1 MKLMYTPKSHYARK
15 DRILIDALGLSVD
28 LIDAGN
34 VAEQDPAI
42 FAHNPL
48 MKVPT
53 LIDGDQVVYE
63 SDHIAAY
70 LVRKFDPTDRFA
82 VLTTEPDQLNLRA
95 VMNGV
100 MAAEVEL
107 VMAERTGI
115 DTGQYRR
122 FDKFRA
128 TVHQGLAWLEEHS
141 GKLPSEPSYNG
152 FHLVC
157 LWDHLVLYDMFE
169 LPEGKLSQR
178 VAEWSKLPYVANS
191 APFE

>member
-1 MKLMYTPKSHYARK
+1 MQLIYTPKSHYARK
-15 DRILIDALGLSVD
+15 DRILIDALD
-28 LIDAGN
+28 LDVELVDAGN

-53 LIDGDQVVYE
+53 LIDGTQVVYE

-70 LVRKFDPTDRFA
+70 LVRQYDPQDRYA
-82 VLTTEPDQLNLRA
+82 VLSSEPDQLNLRA

-107 VMAERTGI
+107 VMAGRTGI
-115 DTGQYRR
+115 DTSQYRR

-128 TVHQGLAWLEEHS
+128 TVQQGLAWLEAHIED
-141 GKLPSEPSYNG
+141 LPKAPTYNG

-157 LWDHLVLYDMFE
+157 LWDHLVLYDMFD
-169 LPEGKLSQR
+169 LPNGQLSQR
-178 VAEWSKLPYVANS
+178 VNELSSLPYVANS
-191 APFE
+191 APVD

>member
-1 MKLMYTPKSHYARK
+1 MQLIYTPKSHYARK
-15 DRILIDALGLSVD
+15 DRILIDALGLEVE
-28 LIDAGN
+28 LVDAGN

-53 LIDGDQVVYE
+53 LIDGEQVVYE

-70 LVRKFDPTDRFA
+70 LVRQFDPQDRFA
-82 VLTTEPDQLNLRA
+82 VLTTDPDQLNLRA

-115 DTGQYRR
+115 DTRQYDR
-122 FDKFRA
+122 FEKFRT
-128 TVHQGLAWLEEHS
+128 TVQQGLQWLEQQVDGLS
-141 GKLPSEPSYNG
+141 SQPTYNG

-157 LWDHLVLYDMFE
+157 LWDHLVLYDMFD
-169 LPEGKLSQR
+169 LPSGQLSQR
-178 VAEWSKLPYVANS
+178 VAELSSLPYVANS
-191 APFE
+191 VPVD